1 MIGKQLLARW
11 ETARRWPGGRALFS
25 LLLGRAVPYTGSI
38 RPLVLDLAPGT
49 ARVAMRDRRRVRNHL
64 RSVHAIA
71 LVNLGEVASG
81 LALLAGLPEGARGI
95 VTGLRIEYRKKA
107 RGRLTASCTC
117 DLPDSTEPRELDVV
131 APITDEEGD
140 VVAEVTATWRI
151 GPVRS

>member
-11 ETARRWPGGRALFS
+11 ESAQRWPLGRSLFS

-38 RPLVLDLAPGT
+38 RPLVLELAPGR
-49 ARVAMRDRRRVRNHL
+49 ARVAMKDRRRVRNHL

-81 LALLAGLPEGARGI
+81 LALLVGLPEGARGI

-107 RGRLTASCTC
+107 RGRLTAAC
-117 DLPDSTEPRELDVV
+117 DCEVPETTEARELDVL
-131 APITDEEGD
+131 APITDEGGD
-140 VVAEVTATWRI
+140 VVAVVTATWRI
-151 GPVRS
+151 GPVKS

>member
-38 RPLVLDLAPGT
+38 RPLVLDLAPGS
-49 ARVAMRDRRRVRNHL
+49 ARVAMRDRRPVRNHL

-107 RGRLTASCTC
+107 RGSVESGRSQVHDAVRR
-117 DLPDSTEPRELDVV
+117 PRELDVV

>member
-11 ETARRWPGGRALFS
+11 ESAQRWPLGRALFS

-38 RPLVLDLAPGT
+38 RPLVLELAPGR
-49 ARVAMRDRRRVRNHL
+49 ARVAMKDRRRVRNHL

-107 RGRLTASCTC
+107 RGRLTAAC
-117 DLPDSTEPRELDVV
+117 DCEVPETTEARELDVL
-131 APITDEEGD
+131 APITDEGGD
-140 VVAEVTATWRI
+140 VVAVVTATWRI
-151 GPVRS
+151 GPVKS